1 MKSLIVSTLG
11 ILFISACER
20 QPSQDL
26 QTSTVT
32 AATSSVAS
40 QAAGTQT
47 QTIAQSSVDPVQ
59 TGSEPEEAV
68 AENEEQ
74 GTWVGQ
80 IAVAQPVSM
89 FNYVGAQSG
98 DFAPM
103 RFETGSEAGKK
114 ILAACPNGATC
125 EFTGTIEW
133 LDEVPPPDASAIGR
147 IVRVSSAKRVAT
159 AVP

>member
-1 MKSLIVSTLG
+1 MKNLLSILG
-11 ILFISACER
+11 ILFLSACGK
-20 QPSQDL
+20 QPSQDIDGSTAARG
-26 QTSTVT
+26 TSSVSSQT
-32 AATSSVAS
+32 AATQTVA
-40 QAAGTQT
+40 QT
-47 QTIAQSSVDPVQ
+47 SAEPAN
-59 TGSEPEEAV
+59 TGSAAQEAI
-68 AENEEQ
+68 AENEER

-89 FNYVGAQSG
+89 FNYVGAESG

-103 RFETGSEAGKK
+103 RFENESEAGKK
-114 ILAACPNGATC
+114 ILAACPNGTMC

-147 IVRVSSAKRVAT
+147 IIRVDSAKPAAT